1 MFNFLKPPAAK
12 QQLPQS
18 DVDATYKRL
27 RWQVFLGIFIGYAGY
42 YLLRKNFSLAMP
54 ALIEQG
60 FSKAELGIALSAVSI
75 AYGFSKF
82 VMGTVSD
89 RSNARIF
96 LTVGLILTAV
106 VNLLLGFV
114 PFFTSSILIMFIL
127 LFLNGWFQG
136 MGWPPSGRVLVHWYS
151 VSERGS
157 KTAIWNV
164 AHNIG
169 GGLMAPLATWG
180 IFVTAQYHLS
190 FLHY

>member
-1 MFNFLKPPAAK
+1 MFNFLKLPAAK

-89 RSNARIF
+89 RS
-96 LTVGLILTAV
+96 
-106 VNLLLGFV
+106 
-114 PFFTSSILIMFIL
+114 
-127 LFLNGWFQG
+127 
-136 MGWPPSGRVLVHWYS
+136 
-151 VSERGS
+151 
-157 KTAIWNV
+157 
-164 AHNIG
+164 
-169 GGLMAPLATWG
+169 
-180 IFVTAQYHLS
+180 
-190 FLHY
+190 